1 MIGTLLQLRA
11 RPASRV
17 SLRGMMFR
25 ATLSA
30 GFSTGVREIEM
41 SETNPPVS
49 TGSGDEGKTT
59 LLGGGQLA
67 KDDERIALLGDID
80 EVSASLGM
88 ARAEAQ
94 DGEISELLLELQQLL
109 YRIMGDLGMPEEQNA
124 VGSDDLNRIDEALE
138 NWRERTE
145 IPNEFVVPG
154 ESKVGALLDFARS
167 VVRRVERGMV
177 AAGLA
182 QDHPDALQITNRLS
196 DLLFIA
202 ARNADGKV
210 THSRE

>member
-138 NWRERTE
+138 TWRERTE

>member
-1 MIGTLLQLRA
+1 
-11 RPASRV
+11 
-17 SLRGMMFR
+17 MFR
-25 ATLSA
+25 ATLSS
-30 GFSTGVREIEM
+30 GFSTGAREIEM

-94 DGEISELLLELQQLL
+94 DGEISGLLLELQQLL

-182 QDHPDALQITNRLS
+182 QDHPEALQITNRLS
-196 DLLFIA
+196 DLLFVA

-210 THSRE
+210 THSRG